1 MRVTALV
8 RFSAALLHSR
18 PQERCGTKRQ
28 GHHAA
33 LQASHARRHG
43 CARWPVPIA
52 RGPLLHARSAGGG
65 MGGDGGRRWWSRC
78 RWPVNAAA
86 NQRAATNPTPS
97 LALPVAIQLDSTAQA
112 IPATTLRI
120 TCALSWAVLAQ
131 FVHGERRP
139 TARVVADWRVGPRRG
154 CRQIKA
160 WRASPR
166 GLRRGGREGTQ
177 GGRGGEE
184 GGREGGGGGTEGGD
198 WGALGSKRPAAGRP
212 AKSPSS
218 RLASVGCCGLPVCQ
232 PAWPQHCSV
241 SECLASPVTRYSHCS
256 SEIWDNIASDI
267 EVFNQ
272 HSASAC

>member
-8 RFSAALLHSR
+8 RSHAALLHSR

-33 LQASHARRHG
+33 LQAPHARRHG

-52 RGPLLHARSAGGG
+52 RGPLLHARSARGEEGGD
-65 MGGDGGRRWWSRC
+65 MGAGDGGVGVAG
-78 RWPVNAAA
+78 PVVNATT

-120 TCALSWAVLAQ
+120 TCVLSWAVLAQ

-166 GLRRGGREGTQ
+166 GLRRGGRGLREG
-177 GGRGGEE
+177 RSE
-184 GGREGGGGGTEGGD
+184 GGREGGGRGG
-198 WGALGSKRPAAGRP
+198 LGCAGKQTSCSGPTSEIAIVSPRLRWLLRP
-212 AKSPSS
+212 S
-218 RLASVGCCGLPVCQ
+218 C
-232 PAWPQHCSV
+232 V
-241 SECLASPVTRYSHCS
+241 SACLAPVLQRVRVPRVHQLLVTAIVPANMGQYSQRYRS
-256 SEIWDNIASDI
+256 I
-267 EVFNQ
+267 
-272 HSASAC
+272 